1 MRDKLHFFYRY
12 QYYLLAATVI
22 FFFLII
28 LDYYFSGSVSDKV
41 FFGSAGLE
49 KFGGWIDGLL
59 NPLLGCI
66 IIFLLLRSLSI
77 QQDELKHHD
86 SIRNVESLKK
96 LIEEMEADFSGKLNE
111 NFFVGKNEKKFSFIS
126 CYKNSAAAESY
137 ERKKLESIVSCVQS
151 NKLVQRIKAD
161 LEYNFVQE
169 LIAQS
174 SLIIRH
180 KVKLVDIEQA
190 PHARTYS
197 HSKLLDFFMQSKTMG
212 LVPEVAALSYSPWY
226 RNSCE
231 EQIERMKEKMQ
242 MSLD

>member
-12 QYYLLAATVI
+12 QYYLLSATMV

-28 LDYYFSGSVSDKV
+28 LDYYFPDSVADKV
-41 FFGSAGLE
+41 FFSSAGL
-49 KFGGWIDGLL
+49 GRYGSWIDGLL

-66 IIFLLLRSLSI
+66 IIFLMLRSLAI
-77 QQDELKHHD
+77 QQDELKHHE

-96 LIEEMEADFSGKLNE
+96 LIEEMETDFSEKLNDD
-111 NFFVGKNEKKFSFIS
+111 FFVGQNEKKFSFIS
-126 CYKNSAAAESY
+126 CYKNAAAAETY
-137 ERKKLESIVSCVQS
+137 ERKKLEYIVSCVQS
-151 NKLVQRIKAD
+151 NKRVQRIKAD

-169 LIAQS
+169 LIAKS

-180 KVKLVDIEQA
+180 KVKLVDIEQV

-197 HSKLLDFFMQSKTMG
+197 HAKLLEFFMQSKTMG

-226 RNSCE
+226 RNSCA
-231 EQIERMKEKMQ
+231 EQIEQMKEKMQ
-242 MSLD
+242 ISLD